1 MGTNWFVDF
10 LREDVYDEDGILITQ
25 APRVYEKVSKLETV
39 RLKTQL
45 YLQQHNIDRP
55 NYRMDLVFFDDALE
69 HLIRISRMIGCPR
82 GNSLL
87 VGVGGSGKR
96 SLTKLAAYIGRQ
108 RVFELQITK
117 MYNYNR

>member
-1 MGTNWFVDF
+1 LGTNWFVDF